1 MQSPKP
7 YLYISNNDIKIQLS
21 FLSHLVEEN
30 IFTKIIFLNFRD
42 IVVVE
47 EEDETADY
55 EEDVKTKDLV
65 SFWHDEDQ
73 SAITF
78 YLRCI

>member
-1 MQSPKP
+1 MKTSLQK
-7 YLYISNNDIKIQLS
+7 S
-21 FLSHLVEEN
+21 FFS
-30 IFTKIIFLNFRD
+30 FFRD

-65 SFWHDEDQ
+65 SYI
-73 SAITF
+73 ANYI
-78 YLRCI
+78 LRCT

>member
-1 MQSPKP
+1 MTSKFN
-7 YLYISNNDIKIQLS
+7 YLF
-21 FLSHLVEEN
+21 FLWRKTSLQKN
-30 IFTKIIFLNFRD
+30 LFFIFRD

-65 SFWHDEDQ
+65 SYCYDEDHYISRCSVIFQ
-73 SAITF
+73 IIKF
-78 YLRCI
+78 YHSLVF

>member
-1 MQSPKP
+1 MQ
-7 YLYISNNDIKIQLS
+7 NNDIKIQLS
-21 FLSHLVEEN
+21 F
-30 IFTKIIFLNFRD
+30 FFLWRKTSLQNVTFLIFRD

-65 SFWHDEDQ
+65 SYCHDEDQ
-73 SAITF
+73 LYFTLYIKQFSKS
-78 YLRCI
+78 

>member
-1 MQSPKP
+1 MTSKFN
-7 YLYISNNDIKIQLS
+7 YLFFSCGWKHLYKNH
-21 FLSHLVEEN
+21 FSH
-30 IFTKIIFLNFRD
+30 FFRD

-65 SFWHDEDQ
+65 SYCHDEDQ
-73 SAITF
+73 LYFMLYIKQFSKS
-78 YLRCI
+78 